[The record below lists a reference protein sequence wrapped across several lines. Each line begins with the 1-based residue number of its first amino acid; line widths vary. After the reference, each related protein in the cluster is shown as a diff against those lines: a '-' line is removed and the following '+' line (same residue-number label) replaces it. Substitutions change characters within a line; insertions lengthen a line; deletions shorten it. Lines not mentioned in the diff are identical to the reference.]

1 MLNGIYVAAVVV
13 AILLAALDGRMEALT
28 AGIVQDA
35 RQAVDI
41 ALGLIGVM
49 AFFLGL
55 MRVAEE
61 AGLLRQLA
69 RLLGPVLRR
78 LFPAVPAGHPAL
90 SAMILNISSNLLG
103 LGNAA
108 TPFGLK
114 AMEELDRLNGAKGT
128 ATDAMVLFLTI
139 NTAGLAIL
147 PTTVIGIRASLGSQD
162 PAGVLLPTWI
172 AGGCATLVGV
182 VAALALSRLPRYRA

>member
-1 MLNGIYVAAVVV
+1 MLNGIYVAAVVG

-35 RQAVDI
+35 RQAVDV
-41 ALGLIGVM
+41 ALGLVGLM
-49 AFFLGL
+49 AFFRGL

-61 AGLLRQLA
+61 AGLLRRLA

-78 LFPAVPAGHPAL
+78 LFPAVPDGHPAL

-114 AMEELDRLNGAKGT
+114 AMEELDLLNGSKGT

-139 NTAGLAIL
+139 NTAGL
-147 PTTVIGIRASLGSQD
+147 
-162 PAGVLLPTWI
+162 
-172 AGGCATLVGV
+172 
-182 VAALALSRLPRYRA
+182 